1 MLYFCTMNRRMYI
14 FLSTIFFFCTSFFA
28 LAQEEVKI
36 EFGKKNLLIDEVL
49 IINVIIKGS
58 DKSNVSAFPEI
69 QGFTKADR
77 KITHAKGQSHTIT
90 QNYTPT
96 KDGTF
101 RIASF
106 ELTVNGKIY
115 ESEPTTIIVSSP
127 KEVDE
132 EEGNEVISPENIK
145 ENAFLAMNIDKS
157 TVYVGEGFRVSL
169 AFYIAEINT
178 MQMAFPDDL
187 NAQVDAIA
195 KKIKS
200 PDCLEE
206 RINIT
211 NIVEEH
217 RTING
222 KKFLVYKIFEAI
234 YFPLNSQAVK
244 IPAVELRMDQ
254 SRKNSTQKE
263 SISFAN
269 KPFTVKVL
277 ELPEHPLKDKVVA
290 GDFKLTEQIETRKI
304 NTGKSFNYSF
314 KIAGLGNFST
324 VSVSSPVNDSF
335 FDFYPPEVKET
346 HNNDLSIQEKEF
358 RYRVVPKDS
367 GQQSL
372 DKYFYWVYFNTR
384 SKSYDTLKSK
394 LKIKVLGKAI
404 TDEESDTSEDIF
416 AGIDKLDTSVIQTNY
431 QEVIKNILNLL
442 IICMIMGCLYL
453 FTWKRSGK

>member
-1 MLYFCTMNRRMYI
+1 MVYFCTMNRRMYI
-14 FLSTIFFFCTSFFA
+14 FLSTLFFFCISFFA
-28 LAQEEVKI
+28 FAQEEVNI
-36 EFGKKNLLIDEVL
+36 EFGKKNLLIDETLV
-49 IINVIIKGS
+49 IEVIIKGS
-58 DKSNVSAFPEI
+58 DKSTVSAFPEI
-69 QGFTKADR
+69 SGFTKADR
-77 KITHAKGQSHTIT
+77 KITHARGQSHTIT

-96 KDGTF
+96 KEGTF

-115 ESEPTTIIVSSP
+115 VSDPITIVVTAP
-127 KEVDE
+127 KDDE
-132 EEGNEVISPENIK
+132 DEGNEVISPENIK

-157 TVYVGEGFRVSL
+157 KVYVGEGFRVSL
-169 AFYIAEINT
+169 AFYIAETNT
-178 MQMAFPDDL
+178 MQMSFPDDL

-217 RTING
+217 RAING
-222 KKFLVYKIFEAI
+222 KKFLVYKIFEAV
-234 YFPLNSQAVK
+234 YFPLNNQMVK

-263 SISFAN
+263 SISFSN
-269 KPFTVKVL
+269 KPFTVKIL
-277 ELPEHPLKDKVVA
+277 DLPEHPLKDKVVA

-314 KIAGLGNFST
+314 KITGQGNFST
-324 VSVSSPVNDSF
+324 VNVSSPVNDSF

-346 HNNDLSIQEKEF
+346 HNNDLTVQEKEF

-384 SKSYDTLKSK
+384 LKSYDTLKSK

-404 TDEESDTSEDIF
+404 TDKESDTSEDIF

-442 IICMIMGCLYL
+442 IICMIMGCVYL